1 MNKNRNPFAK
11 VISNSI
17 FFSIGT
23 VAGKFVNIAMLPI
36 YTFFLTDS
44 EYGIVNTLTG
54 FSTILCIITMLSLRA
69 SLMRFYGEMA
79 VEEKPVFINTVL
91 CVIAINT
98 FFIIG
103 LMVAFKGLIIR
114 YFFKGIEFWPLIFFT
129 FLIII
134 FTTLFNTYQ
143 TVLQAKQEGK
153 KYTISNILYMC
164 IHALFNIVFIVIL
177 RQGAVGY
184 MTSLMLANAIL
195 CVFGIITMC
204 RTGDIVFKINRG
216 YAKKAVKYA
225 IPIVPHDLSNNIS
238 EYVSKIYLN
247 NFLSYA
253 ATGVFSIASQVSGM
267 MGLVQ
272 TSLNM
277 AFHPWFN
284 EQMGA
289 GEPGRENIKK
299 FSAFVFSIYCY
310 FCMILSFFSKESL
323 YVLASAEYHNA
334 WRMVPIIAVGL
345 VIRFIY
351 YIHSLSILYNIK
363 ASNFISLCSI
373 SGCLVN
379 LVASYF
385 LIKYFH
391 LFGAAFATTVYV
403 TFLAII
409 TVYYSHKVC
418 RVDFGLKNM
427 ILNLVGVIIIMGIGL
442 IFDYKGDDNNINLII
457 FLYKMILALF
467 VTGGILF
474 AYRKQIKQFYV
485 IFIKERKK
493 G

>member
-153 KYTISNILYMC
+153 NI
-164 IHALFNIVFIVIL
+164 
-177 RQGAVGY
+177 Q
-184 MTSLMLANAIL
+184 
-195 CVFGIITMC
+195 
-204 RTGDIVFKINRG
+204 
-216 YAKKAVKYA
+216 
-225 IPIVPHDLSNNIS
+225 
-238 EYVSKIYLN
+238 
-247 NFLSYA
+247 
-253 ATGVFSIASQVSGM
+253 
-267 MGLVQ
+267 
-272 TSLNM
+272 
-277 AFHPWFN
+277 
-284 EQMGA
+284 
-289 GEPGRENIKK
+289 
-299 FSAFVFSIYCY
+299 
-310 FCMILSFFSKESL
+310 
-323 YVLASAEYHNA
+323 
-334 WRMVPIIAVGL
+334 
-345 VIRFIY
+345 
-351 YIHSLSILYNIK
+351 
-363 ASNFISLCSI
+363 
-373 SGCLVN
+373 
-379 LVASYF
+379 
-385 LIKYFH
+385 
-391 LFGAAFATTVYV
+391 
-403 TFLAII
+403 
-409 TVYYSHKVC
+409 
-418 RVDFGLKNM
+418 
-427 ILNLVGVIIIMGIGL
+427 
-442 IFDYKGDDNNINLII
+442 
-457 FLYKMILALF
+457 
-467 VTGGILF
+467 
-474 AYRKQIKQFYV
+474 
-485 IFIKERKK
+485 
-493 G
+493 